1 MSPLRKLLRH
11 PGTYLAILALLGAAA
26 YADSLRSPDRQL
38 TSRVYIN
45 LVRSYQ
51 SVGSPILA
59 HFVQC
64 RYRPTCSRYSIETV
78 QRYGFPPRSC
88 LDRGPPLA
96 LPGKRSSRH
105 CRPGSLA
112 PGQDQPISA
121 IVLIAKV
128 LSGSIIG

>member
-59 HFVQC
+59 LFVQC
-64 RYRPTCSRYSIETV
+64 RYRPPAPATPSKPFSAT
-78 QRYGFPPRSC
+78 GFR
-88 LDRGPPLA
+88 RGVALTAARLWRCRGSVPLGTA
-96 LPGKRSSRH
+96 DPV
-105 CRPGSLA
+105 P
-112 PGQDQPISA
+112 
-121 IVLIAKV
+121 
-128 LSGSIIG
+128 